1 MDYAVLYMQV
11 QDELSSLLLKVMEAR
26 DKVEVSRCF
35 AKTQVSLRGL
45 FFQGEMRQE
54 EVTRLQQL
62 HSMRYL
68 LQGKRR
74 TAPGDS
80 QVAQAYTAVSAEI
93 GKLLKTQPAPL
104 PVHSPGIYAILL
116 ERYQPDLPDS
126 ERVAST
132 VSLIRSVPEA
142 FSEDLLLWKVLKG
155 GQDSPLSSLDHSSI
169 THLSQDV
176 EESDEEI
183 REFTQN
189 RAANYRSEALKR
201 LLSS

>member
-1 MDYAVLYMQV
+1 MDYAVLYAQT
-11 QDELSSLLLKVMEAR
+11 QAELSSLLLQVLEAR

-35 AKTQVSLRGL
+35 AHTQASLLGV
-45 FFQGEMRQE
+45 FGQGGMRQE

-74 TAPGDS
+74 AAPES
-80 QVAQAYTAVSAEI
+80 TQVAQAYTAVSSEI
-93 GKLLKTQPAPL
+93 DKLLKTTPAPVPL
-104 PVHSPGIYAILL
+104 PGIYTLL
-116 ERYQPDLPDS
+116 LQKYRPDLPDS
-126 ERVAST
+126 DRLPET
-132 VSLIRSVPEA
+132 VSLIVSVPEA
-142 FSEDLLLWKVLKG
+142 FNEDLLMRKVLKG
-155 GQDSPLSSLDHSSI
+155 GQDSPLGSLDHSSI
-169 THLSQDV
+169 TQLSQDV

-189 RAANYRSEALKR
+189 SVAKYRSEALKR